1 MGVIMN
7 MKIKLIG
14 LLLVA
19 VGILSGATAGKISG
33 RVLDAERNQPLT
45 GANVIVEGTSLGSFT
60 DDEGYYV
67 ILNVPPGSYRV
78 RFSMIGYGAKV
89 YEDVVVAIDLTSN
102 LDVSLSAEAI
112 ELQEIVALAERPVIQ
127 KDIAASQMDVSSEV
141 IETLPV
147 ANVSQV
153 VGLQAGIEGMTIR
166 GSASYQ
172 TAFMVDGL
180 SFNDERSN
188 TPYTSLSLSS
198 IKEVKI
204 QTGGFNAEYDNVR
217 AGVVNVVTKEGDR
230 DRYSGSFTARYNPPA
245 SKHFGPS
252 VYDPMDYHSRSY
264 NDDDVAWLGT
274 YSETYTDVNGNGRW
288 DEGEPF
294 EDRNMD
300 GHYYQSPWDMYMQAS
315 YPKWKGFNQLS
326 VERNTDDDPDND
338 MTAGALQRLYQYQ
351 HRRQGDI
358 RIPDY
363 TVDVGFGGPVPGG
376 RNLGNLRFFLSHRNE
391 QTAYIVPLSRDSY
404 NDNNTTLKLTSD
416 VSPKIKLTLTGMYGE
431 VHSVSQATWTTLPTG
446 DNNFYSTYSVAN
458 AAGTNYVAYV
468 PGVYNPTTIYRNN
481 LGLKWSHQ
489 LSGTSFYEANISR
502 LSSYYY
508 TDRVAPRDTTKNY
521 ELFPGYF
528 VDEFPNGYW
537 PSGAGTVVGMRTDWM
552 GFAKDRSRNST
563 TTIKADYTN
572 QIDRFNQIKTGIA
585 VILTEY
591 KIDSWNE
598 HSNPFWTY
606 YNEWYQ
612 NPFRLGL
619 YIQDKIEFEGLIIN
633 AGIRFDY
640 SDANAQWFVTENY
653 DPLFQANVGFNLEE
667 LAPKEK
673 SKGIYKLSP
682 RLAISHPISENAK
695 IYFNYG
701 HFNALPQSQYRF
713 TIDRLGTGAI
723 NRLGDPELEY
733 STTIAYELGFERN
746 LFNTYLFKMAGYY
759 KDISNQPSWTRYAS
773 ADASVAYYHANT
785 NSYADIR
792 GLEITL
798 TKNRGAWFTG
808 FINYTYHIATSG
820 YFGLSRVFE
829 DPSEQRQYLR
839 ENPYQSRPRP
849 QPFARM
855 SLDLHTP
862 GDFSPLGIPS
872 LITGNWN
879 VNLLANWKAGAYD
892 TYNVTNE
899 IGVVDNVR
907 WVDFYNADLRFSKSL
922 DLGKSDLVFFL
933 DITNVFNIKRLSYTG
948 IADTYDRLDY
958 LASLRFDWEE
968 GAQNG
973 DDKIGM
979 YRAEGVDFWPI
990 QSYEGLSEI
999 KDPKDGVL
1007 YFSNSAGSFYIFENG
1022 QWLDENHT
1030 KVSELLDDKAYINMP
1045 NIESLT
1051 FRDPRA
1057 ITLGLKINF

>member
-1 MGVIMN
+1 MN
-7 MKIKLIG
+7 MKFKIIG
-14 LLLVA
+14 FLLVA
-19 VGILSGATAGKISG
+19 AGILSGATAGKISG
-33 RVLDAERNQPLT
+33 RILDAERNQPLA
-45 GANVIVEGTSLGSFT
+45 GANILVEGTSMGSFS
-60 DDEGYYV
+60 DSEGYFV

-78 RFSMIGYGAKV
+78 RFSMIGYGTKV
-89 YEDVVVAIDLTSN
+89 YEDLMVAIDLTTT
-102 LDVSLSAEAI
+102 LDVFLSAQAI
-112 ELQEIVALAERPVIQ
+112 EMQEVVAIAERPVIQ
-127 KDIAASQMDVSSEV
+127 KDIAASQMDISSEV
-141 IETLPV
+141 IESLPV
-147 ANVSQV
+147 ANVTQV

-166 GSASYQ
+166 GSAAYQ

-230 DRYSGSFTARYNPPA
+230 DKYGGAFTMRYNPPA

-252 VYDPMDYHSRSY
+252 VYDPMGYHSRSY
-264 NDDDVAWLGT
+264 NDDAVAWLGT
-274 YSETYTDVNGNGRW
+274 YSETYTDMNGNGRW

-300 GHYYQSPWDMYMQAS
+300 GHYFQSPWDMYMQAS

-326 VERNTDDDPDND
+326 AELNTDNNPDND
-338 MTAGALQRLYQYQ
+338 MTAAALQRLYQYQ

-376 RNLGNLRFFLSHRNE
+376 KKLGNLRFFLSHRNE

-416 VSPKIKLTLTGMYGE
+416 ISQKTKLTISGMYGE
-431 VHSVSQATWTTLPTG
+431 VKTVSQATWTTLPTG

-458 AAGTNYVAYV
+458 AASTNYVVYV

-481 LGLKWSHQ
+481 LGIKWSHQ
-489 LSGTSFYEANISR
+489 LSGQSFYEITASR
-502 LSSYYY
+502 LSSYYH
-508 TDRVAPRDTTKNY
+508 TDRIAPRDTSKNY

-528 VDEFPNGYW
+528 VDEFPYGYW

-563 TTIKADYTN
+563 STLKADYTN
-572 QIDRFNQIKTGIA
+572 QVNRFHQLKTGVA

-640 SDANAQWFVTENY
+640 SDANAQWFVTENF
-653 DPLFQANVGFNLEE
+653 DPLFKANVGFNIEE
-667 LAPKEK
+667 LAAK
-673 SKGIYKLSP
+673 SQAKGIYKLSP
-682 RLAISHPISENAK
+682 RLAISHPISETAK

-723 NRLGDPELEY
+723 NRLGNPELEY
-733 STTIAYELGFERN
+733 STTVAYELGYERN

-759 KDISNQPSWTRYAS
+759 KDISNQPSWTRYTNT
-773 ADASVAYYHANT
+773 DASVAYYRASSD
-785 NSYADIR
+785 SYADIR
-792 GLEITL
+792 GLELTL
-798 TKNRGAWFTG
+798 TKNRGLWFTG

-820 YFGLSRVFE
+820 YFGIGRIFE

-855 SLDLHTP
+855 SLDFHTP
-862 GDFSPLGIPS
+862 GDFSMIGLPA

-879 VNLLANWKAGAYD
+879 VNFLANWKAGAYD

-907 WVDFYNADLRFSKSL
+907 WVDYYNADLRFSKSL
-922 DLGKSDLVFFL
+922 NVGKTDLIFFL
-933 DITNVFNIKRLSYTG
+933 DIANVFNIKRLSYTG

-968 GAQNG
+968 GAQKGN
-973 DDKIGM
+973 DKIGM
-979 YRAEGVDFWPI
+979 YRAEDVDFWPI
-990 QSYEGLSEI
+990 QSFEGLSEI
-999 KDPKDGVL
+999 SNPQNGVL
-1007 YFSNSAGSFYIFENG
+1007 YYSNSAASFYVYENG
-1022 QWLDENHT
+1022 QWLDETHS
-1030 KVSELLDDKAYINMP
+1030 KVSGLLDDKAYINMP

-1051 FRDPRA
+1051 FRDPRT